1 MVKKLAVKHWL
12 NILTFALIL
21 LVLFFAR
28 NDLVKAWQLL
38 GQVNVW
44 IFLAIIPLQFLSYYA
59 SGEMIFSYLK
69 ARGDLKDV
77 PSIEKPKMALELNF
91 VNHIFPSAGVS
102 GASYMTYRLSKFG
115 VNHGRAALAQVVRLA
130 MQFASFAAL
139 MLIAV
144 LWVTFDGDLTRATI
158 LIASSLLTAILAGI
172 VGLIFLLGSRKR
184 LDRFEEFL
192 DNVIN
197 KKLAKFF
204 KRPTPFIKRKDIHDF
219 FSDLHDDYKDLRV
232 KPKCLQKPFWWGV
245 VFNVAETAMF
255 FVSFWAL
262 GTIVN
267 PAPILIGLGLAGLVG
282 TFLVTP
288 GGAGGYEAAII
299 FFLTIAGVEPAIAV
313 AGVLLTRT
321 SLIVLTIASGY
332 FFYNSAMKKYG
343 KHTN

>member
-77 PSIEKPKMALELNF
+77 PSTEKPKMALELNF

-204 KRPTPFIKRKDIHDF
+204 RRPIPFIKRKDIHDF

-332 FFYNSAMKKYG
+332 FFYNSAMKKYA